1 MILGLLYVFSSLSA
15 ARKMKELRI
24 KSFSKREISAKFK
37 KYDEDDNGQ
46 LDFDEFHKLL
56 IDLNID
62 INRNE
67 AETLFLRADRDV
79 LYGIDFE
86 EFTRFWEE
94 CDKF

>member
-1 MILGLLYVFSSLSA
+1 
-15 ARKMKELRI
+15 MKELRI
-24 KSFSKREISAKFK
+24 KSFSKREINAKFK

-86 EFTRFWEE
+86 EFSRFWEE
-94 CDKF
+94 CDRF